1 MDEEARDRLKLRL
14 DEVHEWPSVYMFKFI
29 FEPEQ
34 ERTNAI
40 LALFPAESEVLR
52 KYSSGGKY
60 LSITVREVMLSACL
74 LYTSDAADERSSV
87 DLGGRRTIKKKK
99 KIKQCG
105 TQIN

>member
-60 LSITVREVMLSACL
+60 LSITVREVMLSAEEVI
-74 LYTSDAADERSSV
+74 ERYEKA
-87 DLGGRRTIKKKK
+87 GTIDGV
-99 KIKQCG
+99 IVM
-105 TQIN
+105 